1 MHVPAVGSRSS
12 SLAIWTLWMEMSGL
26 RHLNP
31 NRGGRLQDVMKR
43 RSPARWLKMF
53 DAEELQTLVS
63 GDDRPLDV

>member
-43 RSPARWLKMF
+43 RSPARSS
-53 DAEELQTLVS
+53 AENSATTSQNHAMM
-63 GDDRPLDV
+63 GCDGW